1 MLVLGF
7 DPGIATVGF
16 GAVNC
21 ERGSLSLIQ
30 YGVITTPAGLPL
42 SERLDQI
49 FEDATQLIE
58 LFKPDEIAIEELF
71 FNTNITT
78 GISVAH
84 GRGVLLLACRR
95 AGIPIH
101 EYTPLQV
108 KQSVVG
114 YGRAEKKQV
123 QDMVKRLLKMDA
135 IPKPDD
141 AADALAIAICH
152 ARAATSLIYKD
163 WGNNTCSTT

>member
-21 ERGSLSLIQ
+21 DRGALTLIQ
-30 YGVITTPAGLPL
+30 YGVITTPAGIPL
-42 SERLDQI
+42 SERLNSI
-49 FEDATQLIE
+49 FEDASQLID

-95 AGIPIH
+95 SGVPIF

-114 YGRAEKKQV
+114 YGRAEKRQV
-123 QDMVKRLLKMDA
+123 QDMVKRLLKMDT

-152 ARAATSLIYKD
+152 ARAATSLLYNE
-163 WGNNTCSTT
+163 WGNKECSTT